1 MEKRDLKEKTKYFA
15 LKIFKTVSSTSR
27 NSAFPAC
34 AGASAGRRNPQ
45 SVGCV

>member
-1 MEKRDLKEKTKYFA
+1 MEKRDLKEKTNCFA

-34 AGASAGRRNPQ
+34 AGASAGRRIPQ
-45 SVGCV
+45 PAGRV